1 MEVPIREALCSV
13 IPTAQKR
20 LLRSFHVLD
29 DHLILLV
36 CCLQGCLLFGVITKV
51 RPAQYSVRQFFQWFY
66 FKSCSFSD
74 CTGPYHTSGKGS
86 GCLLVHCFHSHQ
98 CESECEYSAQLPRC
112 GCPVTSKQTVFPL
125 WEVKGKYQHF
135 CLLCELIVHLM
146 KYTFENELYFINIKK
161 MVFC

>member
-1 MEVPIREALCSV
+1 MTTLFFLSVASRAVCSSV
-13 IPTAQKR
+13 SLQKSGQ
-20 LLRSFHVLD
+20 LS
-29 DHLILLV
+29 I
-36 CCLQGCLLFGVITKV
+36 
-51 RPAQYSVRQFFQWFY
+51 SVRQFFQWFY

-135 CLLCELIVHLM
+135 RLLCELIVHLM